1 MTLLPKHL
9 AISANLMTAYRFS
22 DSSFH
27 SRYTIPGCTDSSP
40 TAPGWCLKTRLRA
53 ATGGAWGGAV
63 GRGRGT
69 NTPTS
74 SPVNSSR
81 DFPVIMRRAIDHGD
95 KGSLV

>member
-9 AISANLMTAYRFS
+9 AISASLMTAYRLS

-27 SRYTIPGCTDSSP
+27 SRYTHLGRTDSP

-53 ATGGAWGGAV
+53 ATGSAWGGAA

-74 SPVNSSR
+74 SPVNRSR
-81 DFPVIMRRAIDHGD
+81 DSPVIVRRAVDHGD
-95 KGSLV
+95 KGGPI

>member
-9 AISANLMTAYRFS
+9 AISASLMTAYRLS

-27 SRYTIPGCTDSSP
+27 SRYTHLGRTDSP

-53 ATGGAWGGAV
+53 ATGSAWGGAA

-74 SPVNSSR
+74 SPVNRSR
-81 DFPVIMRRAIDHGD
+81 DFPVIMRRATDHGD
-95 KGSLV
+95 NSDPV

>member
-1 MTLLPKHL
+1 MTLLPKNL
-9 AISANLMTAYRFS
+9 AISASLMTAYRFS

-27 SRYTIPGCTDSSP
+27 SRYTIPGRTDSP

-53 ATGGAWGGAV
+53 AAGSAWGGAAS
-63 GRGRGT
+63 RGGGT

-74 SPVNSSR
+74 SPVNRSR

-95 KGSLV
+95 KGGPV